1 MQPNYLGR
9 SPFFIACMKQ
19 NLEIM
24 KVFKEWKYRAMTVQD
39 YLGENMLFVC
49 ARNGDLDI
57 YNWLA
62 D

>member
-1 MQPNYLGR
+1 
-9 SPFFIACMKQ
+9 
-19 NLEIM
+19 M
-24 KVFKEWKYRAMTVQD
+24 KVFSEWKYRAMTVPD